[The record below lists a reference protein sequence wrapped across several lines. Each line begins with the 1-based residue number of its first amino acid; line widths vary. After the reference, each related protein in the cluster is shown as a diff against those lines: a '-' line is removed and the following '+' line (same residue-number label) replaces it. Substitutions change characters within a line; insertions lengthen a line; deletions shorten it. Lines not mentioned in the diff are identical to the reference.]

1 MATISP
7 TFARRQAAHA
17 RSFAA
22 MLHKSRQE
30 FLKHGEAVFGRATGF
45 ALLANLALFPDRF
58 PPSARTI
65 TRAYAYRFWRPA
77 NAGEWIDI
85 IVAALLWPLAV
96 VASIVWLTCRHG
108 GVVRDQFGR
117 SRIQQCGDQFR
128 LAFTSGLLP
137 PWYYVFELYRPGELK
152 KGRAFLTRGGTKHSS
167 MKMLARARGSA
178 SPLDDKEAFARFC
191 AKRQL
196 RTLPVLFS
204 VHGGELR
211 GTVGAD
217 WAFEADLFLKPVC
230 GRGGKGAE
238 RWDYRGN
245 GAYRSVG
252 GQRLSAPELIDRVR
266 ELSRFQPYLVQGRAK
281 NHHALRDLSNDALST
296 VRILTALNEEDRPEI
311 IGAVLKM
318 AVSNNVTTDNVH
330 AGAIAA
336 PIDIEHGRLGQAT
349 YSGFDP
355 RKGWI
360 DRHPESGALITG
372 RTLPVWDE
380 LCDLALKAHSAFGD
394 WMVVGWDIAILE
406 DGPTLVEGNCGADID
421 LVQRPL
427 RTAFGSSR
435 LGELMAFHLDRTE
448 HIWRA

>member
-7 TFARRQAAHA
+7 TFARQAAHA
-17 RSFAA
+17 RPFAA

-58 PPSARTI
+58 PPPARTI
-65 TRAYAYRFWRPA
+65 TKAYAYRFWRPA

-85 IVAALLWPLAV
+85 VIAALLWPGAV

-108 GVVRDQFGR
+108 GVVRDRFGR
-117 SRIQQCGDQFR
+117 SRINQCADQLR

-137 PWYYVFELYRPGELK
+137 PWYYVFELYRPGELR
-152 KGRAFLTRGGTKHSS
+152 KGRAFLTRGGTKHST
-167 MKMLARARGSA
+167 MKLLAKARGSA

-204 VHGGELR
+204 VHGDELR
-211 GTVGAD
+211 SMAGAER
-217 WAFEADLFLKPVC
+217 AFNADLFFKPVC

-238 RWDYRGN
+238 RWDHAGNSQYRGT
-245 GAYRSVG
+245 G
-252 GQRLSAPELIDRVR
+252 GQLLSAPDLIDHLR
-266 ELSRFQPYLVQGRAK
+266 ELSRFQPYLVQERVK
-281 NHHALRDLSNDALST
+281 NHHALRDLSNGALST
-296 VRILTALNEEDRPEI
+296 VRILTALDEEEKPEI

-318 AVSNNVTTDNVH
+318 AVSKNVTTDNVH

-336 PIDIEHGRLGQAT
+336 PIDIEQGRLGQAT

-360 DRHPESGALITG
+360 DRHPESGAAITG
-372 RTLPVWDE
+372 RVLPMWDE
-380 LCDLALKAHSAFGD
+380 LRGLALKAHSAFGD
-394 WMVVGWDIAILE
+394 WMIVGWDIAILE
-406 DGPTLVEGNCGADID
+406 DGPTLVEGNCGADLD

-435 LGELMAFHLDRTE
+435 LGELMAFHLNRTE

>member
-1 MATISP
+1 
-7 TFARRQAAHA
+7 
-17 RSFAA
+17 

-45 ALLANLALFPDRF
+45 ALLANLALFPERF
-58 PPSARTI
+58 PTPARTI

-85 IVAALLWPLAV
+85 VVAALLWPGAV
-96 VASIVWLTCRHG
+96 VASIIWLTYKNG
-108 GVVRDQFGR
+108 GVVADRFGR
-117 SRIQQCGDQFR
+117 SRIRQCADQFR

-152 KGRAFLTRGGTKHSS
+152 KARAFLTRGGTKHST
-167 MKMLARARGSA
+167 MKLVAKGRGST

-204 VHGGELR
+204 VHCDEVR
-211 GTVGAD
+211 RMAGAEY
-217 WAFEADLFLKPVC
+217 AFKADLFFKPVC

-238 RWDYRGN
+238 RWDHAGH
-245 GAYRSVG
+245 GLYRSVS
-252 GQRLSAPELIDRVR
+252 GQLLSAPDLIDRLR
-266 ELSRFQPYLVQGRAK
+266 ELSRFQPYLVQERAR

-296 VRILTALNEEDRPEI
+296 VRILTALDEEERPEI

-318 AVSNNVTTDNVH
+318 AVGQNVTTDNVH

-355 RKGWI
+355 RNAWI
-360 DRHPESGALITG
+360 DRHPESGAVIAG
-372 RTLPVWDE
+372 RTLPMWDE
-380 LCDLALKAHSAFGD
+380 LRDLALKAHSAFGD
-394 WMVVGWDIAILE
+394 WMIVGWDIAILE
-406 DGPTLVEGNCGADID
+406 DGPILVEGNCGADID

-435 LGELMAFHLDRTE
+435 LGELIAFHLDRTE
-448 HIWRA
+448 HIWRS